1 MFLSLAINPNLK
13 ESDAKS
19 HIFIEN
25 KNITMKKYLKA
36 FLLFFIVLISGALTS
51 CQEETVQPGN
61 KEGNISGQDD
71 WEKHNG

>member
-1 MFLSLAINPNLK
+1 MNP
-13 ESDAKS
+13 KS
-19 HIFIEN
+19 QGIFDPHFNSITFIES
-25 KNITMKKYLKA
+25 KKMAMKKYVNL
-36 FLLFFIVLISGALTS
+36 FLLFFIVLTSGALTS